1 MINDGEGLQL
11 RNDVVGGDE
20 AELQQL
26 VVIVAGVDDRQALK
40 VETQLWHGLEK
51 IFKIKKNWT
60 QFLKVSWTLCGRS
73 LRTIPKDLDII
84 MLVNDNRLN
93 VFPDWL

>member
-26 VVIVAGVDDRQALK
+26 VVIVAGVDDRQALE

-51 IFKIKKNWT
+51 IFKIKK
-60 QFLKVSWTLCGRS
+60 
-73 LRTIPKDLDII
+73 LDPVFKIK
-84 MLVNDNRLN
+84 LN
-93 VFPDWL
+93 FVWS